1 MQRKNENYGQIVGG
15 IDDYTVPLMDLFLFA
30 YDQEEAGYFSLE
42 EDATEELND
51 MYQQLTDARDQM
63 LGTHYTRMLLQ
74 LNLPEE
80 GGGDLP
86 ILADHSP
93 GSRAV
98 L

>member
-1 MQRKNENYGQIVGG
+1 
-15 IDDYTVPLMDLFLFA
+15 
-30 YDQEEAGYFSLE
+30 
-42 EDATEELND
+42 

-80 GGGDLP
+80 GEETFQFLR
-86 ILADHSP
+86 DHSP